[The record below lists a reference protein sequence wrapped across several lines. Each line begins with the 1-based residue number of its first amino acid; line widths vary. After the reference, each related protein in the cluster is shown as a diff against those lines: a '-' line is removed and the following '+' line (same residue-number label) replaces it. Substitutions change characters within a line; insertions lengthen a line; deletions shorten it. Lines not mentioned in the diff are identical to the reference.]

1 MGVMFIFLSTKIDD
15 STIWK
20 EVLVILGWV
29 PIWEMMEVELFPDA
43 AERKR
48 RKAIKKLLKCEI
60 IERTMIDEKVS
71 SIEISR
77 VEDDV

>member
-1 MGVMFIFLSTKIDD
+1 
-15 STIWK
+15 
-20 EVLVILGWV
+20 
-29 PIWEMMEVELFPDA
+29 ME
-43 AERKR
+43 KG
-48 RKAIKKLLKCEI
+48 KAIKKLLKCEI